1 MVKITERVIPTLPTS
16 ITLTEEMV
24 NGWEIIN
31 HTIKEIETKN
41 KDGSSSGT
49 KPFIIVSDDNVH
61 NLFLDYA
68 AYIFADSFLDIT
80 SKMEQSEDKI
90 QLLLNVQL
98 EDLRAE
104 YPNIE
109 TSKTN
114 LTELENC
121 LKIIVVDKLS
131 NSTLLGII
139 QLLHNEGYIEDDI
152 LTKGIIKRIGK
163 KTVAEGLDKGNLK
176 EILEETELSTIS
188 DKDAVADT
196 KNEEKEIRE
205 STIDYKSTVVKDIEN
220 KIQTSK
226 PILNI
231 KILENHLYVDIK
243 KEKITITIKI
253 LDYIK
258 NVFDKPFGDW
268 DESGFPYNF
277 VEKDSFLKEI
287 QVNEIFDIITEIY
300 NDDKH
305 IYEWL
310 EKTKEMKEFDK
321 FKKDWK
327 FNDVEIKTINGI
339 LDNYDE
345 SLTHEKIHEKTANK
359 KGEKEENKFKTFF
372 NDKKL
377 LPTDIRRLFTKI
389 FRAYKQSQAS
399 TKIEEDEEPMEKQL
413 LKSIVKTINIIKEE
427 KESTKIESQLTGIS
441 DRSSL
446 LLIQRNIKDKN
457 EYEEEMKFLL
467 NNKQIQANINTKTDG
482 HKDDMNDKNMENLAV
497 DVAIKLSTS
506 DANRERLDEIK
517 NRFKADNTYNLYS
530 VLTNTTSK
538 KLSDVQLFKKINVEI
553 KGFNDKETL
562 KETIINIMDG
572 DIKPKRGLS
581 DIKKDILLRI
591 TPQDGNLDLGDMVL
605 NFKIDTEIVKALK
618 DIGTFKDYLKQG
630 TIVSRSEGKDIFNEK
645 QQEKLYSNV
654 GRVRRI
660 MDILID
666 TERDLTTIFDDNSY
680 YQYNNKKFEPFKRPD
695 KETIR
700 ELIYSFIKGT
710 VSSGS
715 ANSWQKESKSQTA
728 SINLA
733 FKLLIDDLSNLD
745 IEIDKIEQHINIQ
758 RVIDDGEVGSLKLY
772 NAYEKY
778 QKILKE
784 LNYPPTYED
793 IESGKWTPT
802 EEYMADNPNWKE
814 EYLGGDKVRDL
825 SSFAGQEKGTITE
838 TISHNRNYKYDYD
851 SYKLFMDD
859 KSKPYLQ
866 WFFNQDEVDKDKVEF
881 KNDGEQYVIN
891 IGDSKEKHTAFKSML
906 KDIKVEY
913 SNKENKKLFNEF
925 EKTDEYKWF
934 KEKFKLGTQDEGKF
948 PSWYEHGLQHYYIK
962 LKNSDKNPMQHLKDL
977 NEEEMQHLI
986 DGINEAYKNKDK
998 KVSRWDKNVDYE
1010 PKPGSSSRVNPISL
1024 KPTLYTFKS
1033 IIKAG
1038 DKVVPFAGELW
1049 GGSRN
1054 SEVSSTKHMLD
1065 EIELYEHLFWIKP
1078 EDRKEI
1084 IKIFE
1089 SFAKITS
1096 HFTLITD
1103 NKKDFQG
1110 LTIYSL
1116 LGLNS
1121 DTNIESEKED
1131 IIKEFRNFYIDFI
1144 FTGKDNITE
1153 TEEHWRE
1160 VFTGHL
1166 GEIEYI
1172 PVVLEK
1178 GSTWES
1184 IKTLDFKTAG
1194 QYIDTKYRNN
1204 NRREPNKEIEGKH
1217 RREKPPQ
1224 RSVNNDIFLR
1234 ASNKYSKLL
1243 ARSE

>member
-16 ITLTEEMV
+16 ITLTEEIV
-24 NGWEIIN
+24 NGWELIN
-31 HTIKEIETKN
+31 HTTKEREIKN

-49 KPFIIVSDDNVH
+49 EPSIIVSNDNVP

-98 EDLRAE
+98 EDLREE
-104 YPNIE
+104 YPNRK

-121 LKIIVVDKLS
+121 LKIIVDKVS

-139 QLLHNEGYIEDDI
+139 QLLHNEGYIEDNI
-152 LTKGIIKRIGK
+152 LTTRIIKRIGK

-188 DKDAVADT
+188 DKDAAADT

-226 PILNI
+226 PILNT

-253 LDYIK
+253 LDYFK
-258 NVFDKPFGDW
+258 NLFDKPFGDW
-268 DESGFPYNF
+268 DKSGFPYNF
-277 VEKDSFLKEI
+277 VGKDSFLKEI
-287 QVNEIFDIITEIY
+287 QVNEIFDIITERY
-300 NDDKH
+300 NANKN

-310 EKTKEMKEFDK
+310 EKTKEMQEFDK

-339 LDNYDE
+339 LDYYDE
-345 SLTHEKIHEKTANK
+345 SLTHEKIHEITEKEN
-359 KGEKEENKFKTFF
+359 GEKEENKFKTFF
-372 NDKKL
+372 NDNKL
-377 LPTDIRRLFTKI
+377 LPADIRRLFTKI
-389 FRAYKQSQAS
+389 FSAYKQSQAS

-427 KESTKIESQLTGIS
+427 KESTKIEPQFTGIS

-497 DVAIKLSTS
+497 DVAII
-506 DANRERLDEIK
+506 NGERLDEIK

-562 KETIINIMDG
+562 KETIIEIMNG
-572 DIKPKRGLS
+572 EIKPKRGLS
-581 DIKKDILLRI
+581 DIKKDILFRI

-618 DIGTFKDYLKQG
+618 DIGTFKDYLRRG
-630 TIVSRSEGKDIFNEK
+630 TIVSRNEGKDIFNEK
-645 QQEKLYSNV
+645 QQEKLYSNL
-654 GRVRRI
+654 GRVRKI

-680 YQYNNKKFEPFKRPD
+680 FQYNNKKFEPFKRPD
-695 KETIR
+695 NETIR

-715 ANSWQKESKSQTA
+715 ANSWQKESRGQTA
-728 SINLA
+728 SIELA

-745 IEIDKIEQHINIQ
+745 IEIGKIDQHINIQ

-772 NAYEKY
+772 NEYKKY
-778 QKILKE
+778 QKILKD

-793 IESGKWTPT
+793 IKDGKWTPS
-802 EEYMADNPNWKE
+802 EKYMADNPNWKKE
-814 EYLGGDKVRDL
+814 LLAASKVRDL
-825 SSFAGQEKGTITE
+825 SSMVGYNLKE
-838 TISHNRNYKYDYD
+838 TIHTDRNYKHDYP

-891 IGDSKEKHTAFKSML
+891 ISNNKEKHTAFKSML

-913 SNKENKKLFNEF
+913 NNKENKKLFNEF
-925 EKTDEYKWF
+925 EKTDAYKWF

-998 KVSRWDKNVDYE
+998 KVSGWDKKDQVLSMPE
-1010 PKPGSSSRVNPISL
+1010 
-1024 KPTLYTFKS
+1024 YTFKS

-1038 DKVVPFAGELW
+1038 DDGDTQGKIDAIVPINSSGTFQEGELW
-1049 GGSRN
+1049 GGSRK
-1054 SEVSSTKHMLD
+1054 SDVPSTKHMLD

-1084 IKIFE
+1084 IKTFE
-1089 SFAKITS
+1089 SFAKITK

-1110 LTIYSL
+1110 LTIYAL

-1121 DTNIESEKED
+1121 DTNIEREKEN

-1184 IKTLDFKTAG
+1184 IKTLDFKIAG
-1194 QYIDTKYRNN
+1194 QFIDTGYRNN
-1204 NRREPNKEIEGKH
+1204 NRREHNPEIKGRH
-1217 RREKPPQ
+1217 RREREQQ
-1224 RSVNNDIFLR
+1224 RSVDNDIFLR

-1243 ARSE
+1243 ARSK

>member
-1 MVKITERVIPTLPTS
+1 MVKITERIIPTLPTS
-16 ITLTEEMV
+16 ITLTEEIV

-31 HTIKEIETKN
+31 HTTKDDN
-41 KDGSSSGT
+41 
-49 KPFIIVSDDNVH
+49 IIVSNDNVP

-68 AYIFADSFLDIT
+68 AYIFSDSFLDIT

-104 YPNIE
+104 YPNRK

-152 LTKGIIKRIGK
+152 LTTRIIKRIGK

-176 EILEETELSTIS
+176 EILEETELSTSS

-205 STIDYKSTVVKDIEN
+205 STIDYKSTVVKEIEN

-226 PILNI
+226 PILNT

-277 VEKDSFLKEI
+277 VEKDTFLKEI
-287 QVNEIFDIITEIY
+287 QVNEIFDIITDLY
-300 NDDKH
+300 NGNKNL
-305 IYEWL
+305 YEWL

-345 SLTHEKIHEKTANK
+345 SLTPEKIHGTKV
-359 KGEKEENKFKTFF
+359 ENKFKTFF
-372 NDKKL
+372 NDNKL
-377 LPTDIRRLFTKI
+377 LPTDIRRLFKKI

-427 KESTKIESQLTGIS
+427 KESTKIEPQLTGIS

-446 LLIQRNIKDKN
+446 LLIQRNIVKDKN
-457 EYEEEMKFLL
+457 EYEEGIKVLV
-467 NNKQIQANINTKTDG
+467 NDKQIRANINTKVDG
-482 HKDDMNDKNMENLAV
+482 HIDYMNDKNMENLAV
-497 DVAIKLSTS
+497 DVAII
-506 DANRERLDEIK
+506 NRERLDEIK
-517 NRFKADNTYNLYS
+517 RRFKEDNTYNLYS

-538 KLSDVQLFKKINVEI
+538 NLSDVQLFKKINDEI

-562 KETIINIMDG
+562 KETIIDIMDG
-572 DIKPKRGLS
+572 EIKPKRGLS

-618 DIGTFKDYLKQG
+618 DIGTFKDDLKRG
-630 TIVSRSEGKDIFNEK
+630 TTVSRSEEKDIFNEK

-654 GRVRRI
+654 GRVRKI

-666 TERDLTTIFDDNSY
+666 TERDLTTIFDGNSY

-695 KETIR
+695 NETIR

-745 IEIDKIEQHINIQ
+745 IEIGKIEQHINIQ
-758 RVIDDGEVGSLKLY
+758 RILKDGEVGSLKLY
-772 NAYEKY
+772 KAYEKY
-778 QKILKE
+778 QNILE
-784 LNYPPTYED
+784 ALNYPPTYED
-793 IESGKWTPT
+793 IKDGKWTPT
-802 EEYMADNPNWKE
+802 EEYMADNPDWKE
-814 EYLGGDKVRDL
+814 EYLSRNKVRDL
-825 SSFAGQEKGTITE
+825 SSIFGYNLKE
-838 TISHNRNYKYDYD
+838 TIHTDRDYEHD
-851 SYKLFMDD
+851 YPSYKLFMDD

-881 KNDGEQYVIN
+881 KNDGKQYVIN
-891 IGDSKEKHTAFKSML
+891 IKNNKEKHDAFKSML

-934 KEKFKLGTQDEGKF
+934 KKEYKLGTQEQKF
-948 PSWYEHGLQHYYIK
+948 PAWYDHGLQYYYEK
-962 LKNSDKNPMQHLKDL
+962 LFNPTAWNVGQTDFMHLKDL

-986 DGINEAYKNKDK
+986 DGITDAYKNKDK
-998 KVSRWDKNVDYE
+998 KDSKWDKKDQALSMPEYKFPDEENTKVSFRKTYNVN
-1010 PKPGSSSRVNPISL
+1010 K
-1024 KPTLYTFKS
+1024 YTFKS

-1038 DKVVPFAGELW
+1038 DEGDTQRKIDAIVPINSSGTFQAGELW

-1054 SEVSSTKHMLD
+1054 SEVPSTKHMLD

-1089 SFAKITS
+1089 SFAKITR

-1110 LTIYSL
+1110 LTIYAL

-1121 DTNIESEKED
+1121 DTNIASEKEN
-1131 IIKEFRNFYIDFI
+1131 IITEFYNFYIDFI
-1144 FTGKDNITE
+1144 FTGKDNIKQ

-1184 IKTLDFKTAG
+1184 IRTLDFKIAG
-1194 QYIDTKYRNN
+1194 QFIDTGYRNN
-1204 NRREPNKEIEGKH
+1204 NRREPNPEIKGRH
-1217 RREKPPQ
+1217 RRERAQQ

-1243 ARSE
+1243 ARSK